1 MNKEIEKIIV
11 KSFFAKRIQ
20 DRVLF
25 ELSSAKKRK
34 DALSR
39 LCHTYRT
46 TLKEDYMIT
55 IEKPNSDPAE
65 IVSLLKKNGAG
76 DTCYVISWDEE
87 MDGKE
92 LPLLTALENAVGM
105 GMPSIVSCIPNKLAY
120 FQAEQEVLPSP
131 RFMLQRKF

>member
-1 MNKEIEKIIV
+1 LNKEIEKIIV

-25 ELSSAKKRK
+25 ELSTAKKRK

-65 IVSLLKKNGAG
+65 IASLLKKNGAG

>member
-1 MNKEIEKIIV
+1 LNKEIEKIIV